1 MWRRVYLPAAAAFY
15 TAGNLIQGLIPCD
28 TEHIQE
34 TCAMTAIYCTTA
46 FTATFLLYLK
56 FRVPWCIMISFFA
69 IGAGGAACNSFFSS
83 ALSTCNVLHEGTG
96 VTVTGIIKE
105 SGLSSSGRPFLEIA
119 LTNGNANTI
128 IYNIPDSM
136 SFMPGDTVYANVRCT
151 GVRNFT
157 EDFDYKAYM
166 AKRNIYHT
174 CFYSKGSTVTVRH
187 NPDPDIK
194 YIPPRLRHKF
204 SKFIDRV
211 LEGEQMKE
219 TRAVVKALSYGYQD
233 EIDSETGQ
241 SFRDSGAIHL
251 LALSGMH
258 LGMLYWAIQ
267 WILSV
272 IGNSPAAKKVRSA
285 VTIVLIWT
293 YTVFT
298 GCGVSIVRAAVMLSI
313 YETGSFAGKGRN
325 GISSLALSA
334 IIITT
339 FDPDAPSGISF
350 QLSYA
355 AMSAIFII
363 YPHVASAV
371 RTENRILR
379 SAFGVCAMTVS
390 CQITTAPV
398 IYLHFGTF
406 AFYSLIANL
415 LCSPVVSLTMI
426 LIPATLAASNMGTWV
441 PAFMSS
447 VLHWTIKIFILINT
461 TISNL

>member
-1 MWRRVYLPAAAAFY
+1 MWRRLYLPAAAVFY
-15 TAGNLIQGLIPCD
+15 VAGNLMAVFILSD
-28 TEHIQE
+28 TEYVH
-34 TCAMTAIYCTTA
+34 TVCAKTIVYSAAA
-46 FTATFLLYLK
+46 FTAAFILYLK
-56 FRVPWCIMISFFA
+56 SRAPLAAMVSFWA
-69 IGAGGAACNSFFSS
+69 MGAFGNACNTFFSS
-83 ALSTCNVLHEGTG
+83 SLTADRVLHEGTG
-96 VTVTGIIKE
+96 ITVTGIITG
-105 SGLSSSGRPFLEIA
+105 SGLSSSGRLFLEIA
-119 LTNGNANTI
+119 LLEGNANTVL
-128 IYNIPDSM
+128 YNFPDSI
-136 SFMPGDTVYANVRCT
+136 SFMPGDTVSANARCSE
-151 GVRNFT
+151 VRNFT

-166 AKRNIYHT
+166 AKRKIFHI
-174 CFYSKGSTVTVRH
+174 CFTGTGSAVTVRH

-194 YIPPRLRHKF
+194 YIPSRLRHRF

-211 LEGEQMKE
+211 LEGERMKE
-219 TRAVVKALSYGYQD
+219 TRAVVKALAYGYQD

-258 LGMLYWAIQ
+258 LSMLYWAIGA
-267 WILSV
+267 ILSV
-272 IGNSPAAKKVRSA
+272 IGNRPSAKKIRSA
-285 VTIVLIWT
+285 VTIILLWA

-313 YETGSFAGKGRN
+313 YETGSFAGKCRN

-363 YPHVASAV
+363 YPHITSAV
-371 RTENRILR
+371 RTESRILR
-379 SAFGVCAMTVS
+379 SIFGVCAMTVS
-390 CQITTAPV
+390 CQITTAP
-398 IYLHFGTF
+398 IIFLYFRTF

-415 LCSPVVSLTMI
+415 LCSPIVSLTMI
-426 LIPATLAASNMGTWV
+426 LIPATLAASCMD
-441 PAFMSS
+441 PCIQAFMSY